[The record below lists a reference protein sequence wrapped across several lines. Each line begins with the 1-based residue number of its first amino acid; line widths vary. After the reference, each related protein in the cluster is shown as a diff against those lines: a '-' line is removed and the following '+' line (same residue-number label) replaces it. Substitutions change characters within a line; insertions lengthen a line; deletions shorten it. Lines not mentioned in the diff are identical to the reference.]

1 MASINNSS
9 DGGHT
14 AVKAPTVDE
23 KGAATLPEGEGGSG
37 PGTTPFSSDGDMN
50 FFGELPL
57 WTPEIDRGCEKV
69 AQWIRTDMPGGVIFG
84 AQHIGKSFFAQ
95 YLKAIVGGLLGSKLA
110 VFVWLTD
117 EDKKKTRADCCRDWL
132 RNSGCAYYNQ
142 TKEAPLKASLYKY
155 LVECAIGA
163 EAQRI
168 VIVID
173 DAQWINAD
181 HYALLMSV
189 CNELKDKSKKPF
201 VLQIGQPQMLQT
213 KQNFLATEQHQLV
226 ARFFQVYHEFL
237 PIRLGD
243 LDELLVE
250 IERGHADGFSS
261 TYLPHLAACGFQ
273 LNDVAAPMRVALKT
287 LATSKNMQDEIHIPM
302 SLLRSALSSLVY
314 VLRANRELTG
324 VTPELVY
331 GCFEECNFSSVMAHY
346 ARPVSERTC

>member
-1 MASINNSS
+1 MTSINNSS
-9 DGGHT
+9 NT
-14 AVKAPTVDE
+14 ARADREVPAGDR
-23 KGAATLPEGEGGSG
+23 GASAQLPESEPGPDSG
-37 PGTTPFSSDGDMN
+37 ATPLASDGDMN

-69 AQWIRTDMPGGVIFG
+69 AHWIRTDMPGGVIFG
-84 AQHIGKSFFAQ
+84 AQHIGKSFFAK

-142 TKEAPLKASLYKY
+142 TKEAPLRSSLYKY

-163 EAQRI
+163 GAQRI
-168 VIVID
+168 IIIID

-213 KQNFLATEQHQLV
+213 KQNFLATEQYQLV

-250 IERGHADGFSS
+250 IERGHTDGFSS

-331 GCFEECNFSSVMAHY
+331 GCFEECNFSSVMSHY
-346 ARPVSERTC
+346 ARPVQ